1 MEIKLYSIP
10 GEMNY
15 VGVNERGQTQ
25 TFSGKQMNCSPMET
39 LLMSAAACSSI
50 DVELILGRM
59 RQQVE
64 SLEVVVKGARRQ
76 EEVPAKFTAI
86 SLHFIIKGKVKEK
99 KANEAVQMSLEKYCS
114 VTHSLDPSIEI
125 TSSYE
130 IIDL

>member
-1 MEIKLYSIP
+1 MEVKLYSIP

-25 TFSGKQMNCSPMET
+25 TFSGKQMNSSPMET

-59 RQQVE
+59 RQQVD
-64 SLEVVVKGARRQ
+64 SLEVIVKGERRQ
-76 EEVPAKFTAI
+76 DEIPAKFTSI
-86 SLHFIIKGKVKEK
+86 SLHFIIKGKVKDK
-99 KANEAVQMSLEKYCS
+99 KASEAVKMSLEKYCS
-114 VTHSLDPSIEI
+114 VTHSLDSSIEI

-130 IIDL
+130 VIDL